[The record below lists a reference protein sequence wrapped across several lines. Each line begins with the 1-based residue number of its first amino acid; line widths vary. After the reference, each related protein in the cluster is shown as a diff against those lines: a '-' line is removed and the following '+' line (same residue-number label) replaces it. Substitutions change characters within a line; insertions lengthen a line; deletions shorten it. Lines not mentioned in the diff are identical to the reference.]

1 MLLRTT
7 DEGTLAISQPTHAWV
22 SGQLARAWG
31 NEHFGTFAPHEEVC
45 LAAEQHD
52 IGWSAWEPEPTWN
65 PETGLPHSFLEMPP
79 ETHLS
84 RIWSVAGDL
93 ALLTS
98 RYAALLVSMHG
109 TGLYDRFRGDPDAAS
124 GLAAK
129 FLAEQDAFQARLI
142 ETLASDPRYISYA
155 SEEVT
160 NRNRRLVALW
170 DRLSLNLCWG
180 IENPM
185 TIDSVPLA
193 HGDGRLT
200 IAPITGPTDTVTIDP
215 WPFSLSELDVAF
227 ESRLLTR
234 RFTSQ
239 EDLSGG
245 LADASWRSMV
255 VRLRPA

>member
-1 MLLRTT
+1 MLLRIT
-7 DEGTLAISQPTHAWV
+7 DEETLSISQPTHAWV

-31 NEHFGTFAPHEEVC
+31 NAQFGTFAPHEEVC

-52 IGWSAWEPEPTWN
+52 IGWTAWEPEPTWN
-65 PETGLPHSFLEMPP
+65 PETGMSYSFLEMPP

-84 RIWSVAGDL
+84 RIWSIAADL

-109 TGLYDRFRGDPDAAS
+109 TGLYGRFRGDPAAAG
-124 GLAAK
+124 GLATK

-142 ETLASDPRYISYA
+142 ESLASDPRYASYV

-160 NRNRRLVALW
+160 SRNRRLVALW
-170 DRLSLNLCWG
+170 DRLSLSICWG
-180 IENPM
+180 ISDPM
-185 TIDSVPLA
+185 TIDAVPLA
-193 HGDGRLT
+193 IGDGRLT
-200 IAPITGPTDTVTIDP
+200 IAPVAGDTNTVTFNP
-215 WPFSLSELDVAF
+215 WPFSSAGLDVVF

-239 EDLSGG
+239 EDLSRG
-245 LADASWRSMV
+245 LSDAPWRSMV